1 MEGTYLT
8 ERKTREDNT
17 MVKRILFGVLG
28 TEFTPVAF
36 RYAMQ
41 IAKAHEAEITALPL
55 VPAAAIGERG
65 AVPLG
70 ATSFA
75 RRSRAELRAQREECR
90 NRIFGA
96 LEDLRR
102 SCEEARLPCA
112 IRDVAEEP
120 FEALKGAWRY
130 HDLTVFGVKGF
141 LNHALLEE
149 PTKSML
155 EFIRQGVRPIL
166 GVSKTWRPIK
176 KVAIAYDGSMES
188 SKSMK
193 RYMQMRL
200 WPEADV
206 EVVHFEGN
214 REHVAGLLA
223 DAMDYGKAYGR
234 NVTAKH
240 IQSPART
247 SILPYVSAAD
257 VDLLVIGNSAR
268 KLLTRRLFGDTVSHV
283 VTNAEIPVFLS
294 S

>member
-1 MEGTYLT
+1 MI
-8 ERKTREDNT
+8 
-17 MVKRILFGVLG
+17 KRILLGVLG

-55 VPAAAIGERG
+55 VPATAIGENG

-70 ATSFA
+70 AASFA
-75 RRSRAELRAQREECR
+75 RRSRAELRAQRQECR
-90 NRIFGA
+90 DRIQST
-96 LEDLRR
+96 LDDLQK
-102 SCEEARLPCA
+102 SCEEAHLPCTVREA
-112 IRDVAEEP
+112 AEEP
-120 FEALKGAWRY
+120 FEALKSAWRY

-141 LNHALLEE
+141 MNHALLEE
-149 PTKSML
+149 PTETML

-166 GVSKTWRPIK
+166 GVSKAYRPIK

-193 RYMQMRL
+193 RYTQMRL

-206 EVVHFEGN
+206 EVVHFEGD
-214 REHVAGLLA
+214 RERAAELLA
-223 DAMDYGKAYGR
+223 DAKDYGRAHGR
-234 NVTAKH
+234 NVTLKH

-257 VDLLVIGNSAR
+257 VDLLVLGNSAR

-283 VTNAEIPVFLS
+283 VSNAEIPVFLS